1 MNICVHLRKKLLQT
15 RAPDF
20 FQQSLRRVF
29 DHVEHAIETAGATE
43 SFTETPPVASSWD
56 KPSEPNNDGWHT
68 PSSPTSGHDETQHA
82 PDSGES
88 APKPELVQV
97 ETRFDE
103 DDKGNK

>member
-1 MNICVHLRKKLLQT
+1 VPP
-15 RAPDF
+15 A
-20 FQQSLRRVF
+20 
-29 DHVEHAIETAGATE
+29 ATAGATE

-97 ETRFDE
+97 ETRFDAD